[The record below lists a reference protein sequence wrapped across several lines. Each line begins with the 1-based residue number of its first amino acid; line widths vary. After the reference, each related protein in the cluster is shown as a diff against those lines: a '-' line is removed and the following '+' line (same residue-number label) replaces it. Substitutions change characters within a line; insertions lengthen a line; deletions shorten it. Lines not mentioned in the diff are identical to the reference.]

1 MAHEVR
7 LKLDAAIVQNKDME
21 VVIKSNDGK
30 IGTLLISRGNI
41 EWRPKGNYVNKKRLT
56 WKKFAELMEKNGEPA

>member
-56 WKKFAELMEKNGEPA
+56 WKKFAELMEKNGKPA